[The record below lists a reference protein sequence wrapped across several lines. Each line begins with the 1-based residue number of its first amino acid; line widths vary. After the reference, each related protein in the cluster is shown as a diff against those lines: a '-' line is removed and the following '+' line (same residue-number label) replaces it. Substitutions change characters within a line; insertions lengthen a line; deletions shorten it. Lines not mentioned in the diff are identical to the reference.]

1 MEDPD
6 PAEEGLGSW
15 EMDKAGQKHYP
26 QAGGTEMME
35 RKSVPLGAVII
46 AVVMF
51 FAAVATDIFWLGRL
65 FAGAF
70 PPTLPIDKRVYNAFA
85 GPDIILALFLYVGAY
100 GLLKMKRIGFVA
112 ALVALG
118 MWLFDALLILG
129 LTGLARIGF
138 LGPSLFFAAFAIIY
152 LWVKRDL
159 FS

>member
-1 MEDPD
+1 MSE
-6 PAEEGLGSW
+6 W
-15 EMDKAGQKHYP
+15 KN
-26 QAGGTEMME
+26 
-35 RKSVPLGAVII
+35 VPLGAIVI

-51 FAAVATDIFWLGRL
+51 FAAVATDVFWLGRL

-70 PPTLPIDKRVYNAFA
+70 PPTLPVEERVYNAFA
-85 GPDIILALFLYVGAY
+85 GPDIVLALFLYAGAY
-100 GLLKMKRIGFVA
+100 GLLKMKKLGFVA
-112 ALVALG
+112 ALIALG

-138 LGPSLFFAAFAIIY
+138 LGPSLVFSLFAIVY

>member
-1 MEDPD
+1 MT
-6 PAEEGLGSW
+6 S
-15 EMDKAGQKHYP
+15 
-26 QAGGTEMME
+26 E
-35 RKSVPLGAVII
+35 RKAVPLGAIII

-51 FAAVATDIFWLGRL
+51 FAAVATDIFWLGRF

-70 PPTLPIDKRVYNAFA
+70 PPTLPVDKRVYNAFA

-100 GLLKMKRIGFVA
+100 GLLKMKKLGFVA

-138 LGPSLFFAAFAIIY
+138 LGPSLVFSLFAIVY

-159 FS
+159 FV